1 MVLSAQQNRPLP
13 AADQAA
19 ARIDSPLA
27 PGHGAKLVRRIPV
40 AELAQAWECNLGI
53 DIGPFFRSI
62 DEVLLYACNRTGVQF
77 FRPSAAA
84 GPAAL
89 YERLQDF
96 PWYYAREKW
105 EHAAALGHVAGARR
119 VLEIGCAEGS
129 FLDACRA
136 RGLEASGVELNPRA
150 AAIARRQGH
159 TVYTQPLADLRAE
172 HAGTWDVA
180 CAFQVLEHIADP
192 GPFLEDMLAMVRP
205 GGVLVLAVPDRDS
218 FIRHTHATHGVPL
231 DTPPHHMSRWNAES
245 FRRLAVL
252 LGVVIESVLHEPLA
266 ADHVSYWIDVQCRRI
281 RRSSR
286 WAGALCGARPVRR
299 LAALALGLGLRRLIR
314 GQTLLVILRR
324 T

>member
-1 MVLSAQQNRPLP
+1 MILPAPQQCPMP

-19 ARIDSPLA
+19 ACIDSPLA
-27 PGHGAKLVRRIPV
+27 PGHGATLVRRIPV
-40 AELAQAWECNLGI
+40 AELARAWKLNLGI
-53 DIGPFFRSI
+53 DIGPFLRSI
-62 DEVLLYACNRTGVQF
+62 DEVRLYACGRTGVQF

-105 EHAAALGHVAGARR
+105 EHAVALGHIAGARR

-159 TVYTQPLADLRAE
+159 TVHTQPLAELRAE
-172 HAGTWDVA
+172 HAGAWDVA
-180 CAFQVLEHIADP
+180 CAFQVLEHVADP
-192 GPFLEDMLAMVRP
+192 GRFLADMLALVRP
-205 GGVLVLAVPDRDS
+205 GGRLVVAVPDRDS

-245 FRRLAVL
+245 FRRLADVL
-252 LGVVIESVLHEPLA
+252 GTTVEAVVHEPLA
-266 ADHVSYWIDVQCRRI
+266 ADHVSYWFDVQCQRI
-281 RRSSR
+281 RRGSR

-299 LAALALGLGLRRLIR
+299 LATLGLGLGLRRLIR
-314 GQTLLVILRR
+314 GQTLLVILCRA
-324 T
+324 